1 MLSLSKRL
9 IKYFCKKGVMR
20 AVTVGIPAYNE
31 EKNIASLLKSIE
43 GQQGSLIKEV
53 IISDDSSDGTAGAV
67 RRFSKNS
74 RLDIVHLHHRRRRGA
89 AAAWNEIF
97 ARAAGDAI
105 VLYDADIVPRRD
117 CTARLAG
124 ALESASLCASNS
136 QPVPTGGIAGRASAF
151 ISRWLQSVRQ
161 AGLSK
166 YTAMGRGLAI
176 DAAVAKKIAVPRDI
190 IAIDLY
196 LQCKVIEMGLDV
208 EYDDGAVVYF
218 QPASSME
225 DLASQVLRA
234 VRGHC
239 QLRDYVAKL
248 GMDLPLSVAL
258 SRTARAITSDPV
270 GAASTAIGYARIPYY
285 KRRLAG
291 TDSALWHTAKSSK
304 SVDMRRL
311 ANGSM
316 SHTFL

>member
-1 MLSLSKRL
+1 
-9 IKYFCKKGVMR
+9 MR

-31 EKNIASLLKSIE
+31 EKNISSLLKAIE

-53 IISDDSSDGTAGAV
+53 IISDDSSDGTAEAV
-67 RRFSKNS
+67 RRFSRNS
-74 RLDIVHLHHRRRRGA
+74 RLDIVYLHHAKRRGA

-97 ARAAGDAI
+97 ERASGDAI
-105 VLYDADIVPRRD
+105 VLYDADIVPKRD
-117 CTARLAG
+117 CTARLARALDG
-124 ALESASLCASNS
+124 AGLCASNS
-136 QPVPTGGIAGRASAF
+136 QPVPTGGVAGRASAF

-176 DAAVAKKIAVPRDI
+176 DAAAAKKIAVPRDI

-196 LQCKVIEMGLDV
+196 LQCKVVELGLGV
-208 EYDDGAVVYF
+208 KYDDGAVVYF

-234 VRGHC
+234 VNGHG
-239 QLRDYVAKL
+239 QLRDCVEKL
-248 GMDLPLSVAL
+248 GMELPLSVVL

-270 GAASTAIGYARIPYY
+270 GAALTVIGYARIPYY
-285 KRRLAG
+285 KRRLDG
-291 TDSALWHTAKSSK
+291 TDSAMWHTATSSK

-311 ANGSM
+311 AN
-316 SHTFL
+316 